1 MSDYVCTGMIDLM
14 IEKVKEKEEKM
25 KNKNYQKVLSVNSK
39 LQALS
44 MQADLENAGIP
55 TEFSNAKGSHLIDVF
70 VPAEFVAAVHDLL
83 NPKPCFTEFFTNF
96 QA

>member
-1 MSDYVCTGMIDLM
+1 MIDLM
-14 IEKVKEKEEKM
+14 IELVKKKEEKM
-25 KNKNYQKVLSVNSK
+25 KNNNYQKVHSVNSE

-55 TEFSNAKGSHLIDVF
+55 AQFSNTKGSQFIDVF
-70 VPAEFVAAVHDLL
+70 VPAEFVASVYDLL